1 MFGYVRIYKPE
12 LKIKDYEIY
21 KAAYCSVC
29 RALGR
34 HYGVIARGLLS
45 YDATFLYL
53 YRAAI
58 SEAADCKYEKGVC
71 PFNPLKKCGYIC
83 GQDKAFEF
91 VASVTVILSY
101 FKLIDSINDSGFF
114 KRSFCRLALPYMKRK
129 YKKAKALY
137 PDLCAVIEKT
147 MNEQAQAGKIGSSA
161 STNHNINLKSL
172 ACNSVFSSG
181 KTLFFCF
188 CTLQ

>member
-114 KRSFCRLALPYMKRK
+114 KRFFCRLALQYMKRK

-137 PDLCAVIEKT
+137 PDLCAVIEK
-147 MNEQAQAGKIGSSA
+147 
-161 STNHNINLKSL
+161 L
-172 ACNSVFSSG
+172 
-181 KTLFFCF
+181 
-188 CTLQ
+188 

>member
-1 MFGYVRIYKPE
+1 MSCARKT
-12 LKIKDYEIY
+12 LRR
-21 KAAYCSVC
+21 YCKRS
-29 RALGR
+29 
-34 HYGVIARGLLS
+34 LS

-58 SEAADCKYEKGVC
+58 SEVADCKYEKGVC

-114 KRSFCRLALPYMKRK
+114 KRSFVDSHYC
-129 YKKAKALY
+129 
-137 PDLCAVIEKT
+137 I
-147 MNEQAQAGKIGSSA
+147 
-161 STNHNINLKSL
+161 
-172 ACNSVFSSG
+172 
-181 KTLFFCF
+181 
-188 CTLQ
+188 

>member
-58 SEAADCKYEKGVC
+58 SEAADCKYEKVC
-71 PFNPLKKCGYIC
+71 VRL
-83 GQDKAFEF
+83 
-91 VASVTVILSY
+91 ILSRNAAIY
-101 FKLIDSINDSGFF
+101 
-114 KRSFCRLALPYMKRK
+114 
-129 YKKAKALY
+129 
-137 PDLCAVIEKT
+137 
-147 MNEQAQAGKIGSSA
+147 AGK
-161 STNHNINLKSL
+161 TKRLSL
-172 ACNSVFSSG
+172 
-181 KTLFFCF
+181 LRR
-188 CTLQ
+188 LQ

>member
-58 SEAADCKYEKGVC
+58 SEVAVNTKKVC
-71 PFNPLKKCGYIC
+71 VRL
-83 GQDKAFEF
+83 
-91 VASVTVILSY
+91 ILSRNAAIY
-101 FKLIDSINDSGFF
+101 
-114 KRSFCRLALPYMKRK
+114 
-129 YKKAKALY
+129 
-137 PDLCAVIEKT
+137 
-147 MNEQAQAGKIGSSA
+147 AGK
-161 STNHNINLKSL
+161 TKRLSL
-172 ACNSVFSSG
+172 
-181 KTLFFCF
+181 LRR
-188 CTLQ
+188 LQ

>member
-34 HYGVIARGLLS
+34 HYGVIVRGLLS
-45 YDATFLYL
+45 YDATFLFL

-101 FKLIDSINDSGFF
+101 F
-114 KRSFCRLALPYMKRK
+114 
-129 YKKAKALY
+129 
-137 PDLCAVIEKT
+137 
-147 MNEQAQAGKIGSSA
+147 
-161 STNHNINLKSL
+161 
-172 ACNSVFSSG
+172 
-181 KTLFFCF
+181 
-188 CTLQ
+188 

>member
-58 SEAADCKYEKGVC
+58 SEVADCKYKKGVC

-137 PDLCAVIEKT
+137 PNLCAVIEK
-147 MNEQAQAGKIGSSA
+147 N
-161 STNHNINLKSL
+161 
-172 ACNSVFSSG
+172 
-181 KTLFFCF
+181 
-188 CTLQ
+188 